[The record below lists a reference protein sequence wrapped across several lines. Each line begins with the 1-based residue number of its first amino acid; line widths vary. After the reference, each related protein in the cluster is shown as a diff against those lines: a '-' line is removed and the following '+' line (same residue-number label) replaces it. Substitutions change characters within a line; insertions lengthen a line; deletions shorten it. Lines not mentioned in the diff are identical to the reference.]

1 MKQISTTFSKYL
13 SLTMLSGIAGLA
25 GIVIVLVAS
34 LANEHREADKH
45 VQLEMDNIS
54 RLLEEHTLA
63 TVQKVDLMLREV
75 QAQVRPGDMR
85 MARKADSKRA
95 RELHALLESRL
106 ETAPEVSVFLLT
118 NAKGEHIHSS
128 LATLPQINIS
138 DRAHFQRARDDP
150 AAGLVISAPVISRTT
165 GKWTLALVRRL
176 NFEDGRFAGV
186 VIAVLDMEHFQN
198 LFNTLNLDNHGS
210 VALYDRELHLA
221 ARYPPSDKDMGKI
234 VHGLTFEKFLNQGL
248 KHGVYH
254 AQSPMDG
261 IERLFSFRQ
270 VDDLPL
276 ILTVGLAEEDYLAA
290 WHRHIWQ
297 YSAGA
302 VIFSLA
308 IIAFRLRQRRLEEQL
323 LQDESRLRYMLETS
337 PIAVRIA
344 SASGRKV
351 LFANQ
356 RYAELIE
363 SQPEQ
368 TVGVDPKTYYSHP
381 QDYEDALQRLSRGE
395 SVTNKLVELLIP
407 GGKIKWALASY
418 LNLKYGNESA
428 VLGWLY
434 DITERKTKEEKIR
447 KLAFYDALT
456 QLPNRLLLDER
467 MKHAMAA
474 SKRSSRYGALMFLDL
489 DNFKSLNDTQG
500 HGAGDLLL
508 IEVSRRIS
516 ACVRETDTVSR
527 FGGDEF
533 VVVLGELDAA
543 KDRSVAHAGIVA
555 EKIRVAVAEPYEL
568 SIQANEDAKHTI
580 KHQCTSSIG
589 VVLFIKYEASSE
601 DILKWA
607 DIAMY
612 QAKEAGRNQVR
623 FYETKA

>member
-221 ARYPPSDKDMGKI
+221 ARYPPSDKDMG
-234 VHGLTFEKFLNQGL
+234 
-248 KHGVYH
+248 
-254 AQSPMDG
+254 
-261 IERLFSFRQ
+261 
-270 VDDLPL
+270 
-276 ILTVGLAEEDYLAA
+276 
-290 WHRHIWQ
+290 
-297 YSAGA
+297 
-302 VIFSLA
+302 
-308 IIAFRLRQRRLEEQL
+308 
-323 LQDESRLRYMLETS
+323 
-337 PIAVRIA
+337 
-344 SASGRKV
+344 
-351 LFANQ
+351 
-356 RYAELIE
+356 
-363 SQPEQ
+363 
-368 TVGVDPKTYYSHP
+368 
-381 QDYEDALQRLSRGE
+381 
-395 SVTNKLVELLIP
+395 
-407 GGKIKWALASY
+407 
-418 LNLKYGNESA
+418 
-428 VLGWLY
+428 
-434 DITERKTKEEKIR
+434 
-447 KLAFYDALT
+447 
-456 QLPNRLLLDER
+456 
-467 MKHAMAA
+467 
-474 SKRSSRYGALMFLDL
+474 
-489 DNFKSLNDTQG
+489 
-500 HGAGDLLL
+500 
-508 IEVSRRIS
+508 
-516 ACVRETDTVSR
+516 
-527 FGGDEF
+527 
-533 VVVLGELDAA
+533 
-543 KDRSVAHAGIVA
+543 
-555 EKIRVAVAEPYEL
+555 
-568 SIQANEDAKHTI
+568 
-580 KHQCTSSIG
+580 
-589 VVLFIKYEASSE
+589 
-601 DILKWA
+601 
-607 DIAMY
+607 
-612 QAKEAGRNQVR
+612 
-623 FYETKA
+623 